1 MRRFP
6 NLLFTFFF
14 LGIIIFVIPNCF
26 EPIEVAGDEGPPSD
40 LMYVFVVLTKLVL
53 YVLLIFLI
61 SAIMVSLVMI
71 GCLLIDFPQLR
82 SHFLKF
88 W

>member
-1 MRRFP
+1 MGRFQ

-14 LGIIIFVIPNCF
+14 LSIIIFVIPKCF

-40 LMYVFVVLTKLVL
+40 LMYAFAIVTKLVL
-53 YVLLIFLI
+53 YVPLTFLI
-61 SAIMVSLVMI
+61 SDIMVSLVMI
-71 GCLLIDFPQLR
+71 GCLMIDFPQLR
-82 SHFLKF
+82 PHFLKL